1 MNRKPWLAAIL
12 NLLMP
17 GLGQLYCGYLARG
30 IVLFIINII
39 VMNIA
44 LAAFVFIEVSPL
56 NVIVMALIALSILI
70 FLIFNGYM
78 TARKVRS
85 EFTPRPYN
93 KWYLY
98 LILTIGLSFAA
109 TFLIPVFGNYKS
121 YTILAQSMENT
132 LMVGDYFWADMNAY
146 ESKSS
151 EPEDIVIYLF
161 PGDLQ
166 TSYIMRCVA
175 VQGDTVLIENKK
187 LFVNGVRFPDEEFT
201 KHLDSTKDG
210 LPIILPRR
218 EGGKDSRDN
227 FGPYLVP
234 DNSYF
239 MMGDSRDNS
248 YDSRYYGS
256 VHKDLILGKLFKI
269 YWSSDF
275 DRIGISPH

>member
-17 GLGQLYCGYLARG
+17 GLGQLYCGYLTRG
-30 IVLFIINII
+30 IVLFIVTIV

-44 LAAFVFIEVSPL
+44 LAAFVFIEVPPL
-56 NVIVMALIALSILI
+56 NVILMALIALSMWI

-85 EFTPRPYN
+85 EFTPRPFN

-98 LILTIGLSFAA
+98 LILTIVWSFTA

-121 YTILAQSMENT
+121 YTIPASSMENT
-132 LMVGDYFWADMNAY
+132 LMIGDYLLADMNAY
-146 ESKSS
+146 ESRSP
-151 EPEDIVIYLF
+151 EPGDMVIYLF

-166 TSYIMRCVA
+166 TSYIKRCVA
-175 VQGDTVLIENKK
+175 GPGDTVSIENKK

-201 KHLDSTKDG
+201 KYIDSTKDG
-210 LPIILPRR
+210 LPKIQPRR

-239 MMGDSRDNS
+239 MLGDSRDNS
-248 YDSRYYGS
+248 FDSRYYGS
-256 VHKDLILGKLFKI
+256 VHKDLILGKLVRI
-269 YWSSDF
+269 YWSSNF
-275 DRIGISPH
+275 DRIGIRPP

>member
-17 GLGQLYCGYLARG
+17 GLGQLYCGYLTRG
-30 IVLFIINII
+30 IVLFIVTII

-44 LAAFVFIEVSPL
+44 TAAFVFIEAPPL
-56 NVIVMALIALSILI
+56 NVIVMALIALSMGT

-78 TARKVRS
+78 TARKVHS
-85 EFTPRPYN
+85 EFTLRPFN

-98 LILTIGLSFAA
+98 LILTIGWSFAA
-109 TFLIPVFGNYKS
+109 TFFIPVFGNYKV
-121 YTILAQSMENT
+121 YTIPSQNMENT
-132 LMVGDYFWADMNAY
+132 LMVGDYIWADMNAY
-146 ESKSS
+146 ESKNP
-151 EPEDIVIYLF
+151 EPSDIVIFLF

-166 TSYIMRCVA
+166 TKYIKRCVA

-187 LFVNGVRFPDEEFT
+187 LFVNGLRFPDEEFT
-201 KHLDSTKDG
+201 KYIDSTKDG
-210 LPIILPRR
+210 LPKILPRR

-234 DNSYF
+234 IDTYF

-248 YDSRYYGS
+248 YDSRYYGA
-256 VHKDLILGKLFKI
+256 VHKDLILGKLVRI
-269 YWSSDF
+269 YWSYDF
-275 DRIGISPH
+275 GRIGISPH